1 MGYKK
6 IFRYAN
12 RGVTSKNM
20 LKILLLVSSFNS
32 LTQRVYCFF
41 KESGHQV
48 SVQFSIDDSS
58 MENAVKEFRPDIIF
72 SPYLIKK
79 VPKTIWKNVP
89 VIVIHP
95 GPLGDRGASSLDW
108 AVFNDEKSWG
118 VTALQAND
126 KMDAGDIWATKNFDM
141 RKSSKASHYR
151 KEVSDIS
158 LSLIQEV
165 LEKFGDKNFLPFPQ
179 NSLNDVHKSLTQKCR
194 NIDWNNDKVIDIIR
208 KINSSD
214 SHPGVRDKILGVDC
228 YLYGVHN
235 EDELRGK
242 PKEILAKRD
251 GSICLSCIDGAVWI
265 SHLKEPNRF
274 KLPATYVL
282 KEKLRGV
289 KEVRIPLYVK
299 PSLDTFK
306 EITFEQIGR
315 IGYLG
320 FDFYN
325 GAMNSEQCIR
335 LKYAIETLSEEVDI
349 LVLKGGENFFS
360 NGIHLT
366 ILEDSKK
373 QGEDGWSNINAMNNL
388 VKSILLCDKVTVA
401 SFGTN
406 AGAGGVF
413 LGLACD
419 FVIARESIVLNPH
432 YKTMGLSG
440 SEYHSYTLPK
450 RVGNNLAKK
459 ILNDALPIGTKL
471 AKEISMIDEV
481 LPNIDYDEKLKEFC
495 KKLLNDADEYYG
507 FLDKK
512 SNRLDEDEKLIYD
525 CKESELKKMYPEFWN
540 EQSKFHKLRADFV
553 YKVCPI
559 KTPERLICTSFQ

>member
-1 MGYKK
+1 
-6 IFRYAN
+6 
-12 RGVTSKNM
+12 M
-20 LKILLLVSSFNS
+20 LKILLLVSAFNS
-32 LTQRVYCFF
+32 LTQRVYCFL
-41 KESGHQV
+41 KENGHQV

-58 MENAVKEFRPDIIF
+58 MENAVNEFSPDIIL

-79 VPKTIWKNVP
+79 VPKNIWSKIP

-108 AVFNDEKSWG
+108 AVLKDEPTWG
-118 VTALQAND
+118 VIALQANGE
-126 KMDAGDIWATKNFDM
+126 MDAGDIWATKSFNM

-151 KEVSDIS
+151 QEVSDIA
-158 LSLIQEV
+158 LGLVDEV
-165 LEKFGDKNFLPFPQ
+165 LEKFQDKNFLPMPQ
-179 NSLNDVHKSLTQKCR
+179 KDLKDVHSSLTQKDR
-194 NIDWNNDKVIDIIR
+194 NIDWNRDKVIDIIR

-214 SHPGVRDKILGVDC
+214 SHPGVRDDILGIDC
-228 YLYGVHN
+228 YLYGAHE
-235 EDELRGK
+235 EDVLRGE
-242 PKEILAKRD
+242 PKEILAKRN
-251 GSICLSCIDGAVWI
+251 GAICFGCVDGAVWI
-265 SHLKEPNRF
+265 SHLKEQNKF

-282 KEKLRGV
+282 RERLRGV
-289 KEVRIPLYVK
+289 KEIRIPLHVEPHLK
-299 PSLDTFK
+299 TFK

-349 LVLKGGENFFS
+349 LVLMGGKNFFS

-388 VKSILLCDKVTVA
+388 VKIILFCDKVTVA

-419 FVIARESIVLNPH
+419 FVVARESIVLNPH

-440 SEYHSYTLPK
+440 SEYHSYSFSK
-450 RVGNNLAKK
+450 RVGEKLANK
-459 ILNDALPIGTKL
+459 ILDDALPIGTKY
-471 AKEISMIDEV
+471 AKKINLLDEV
-481 LPNIDYDEKLKEFC
+481 LPSKEYKKYLKEFC
-495 KKLLNDADEYYG
+495 EELL
-507 FLDKK
+507 
-512 SNRLDEDEKLIYD
+512 SDEDEYCDFIDEKSDRLERDEKMIHD
-525 CKESELKKMYPEFWN
+525 CKENELKKMRPEFWDKTN
-540 EQSKFHKLRADFV
+540 EFHFLRADFV
-553 YKVCPI
+553 YKVCPL
-559 KTPERLICTSFQ
+559 KTPERLICTNFQ

>member
-1 MGYKK
+1 M
-6 IFRYAN
+6 
-12 RGVTSKNM
+12 
-20 LKILLLVSSFNS
+20 KILLLVSAFNS
-32 LTQRVYCFF
+32 LTQRVYCSL
-41 KESGHQV
+41 KESGHVV
-48 SVQFSIDDSS
+48 SVQFSIDDVS
-58 MENAVKEFRPDIIF
+58 MKNAVVEFNPEIIF

-79 VPKTIWKNVP
+79 VPKNIWQNIP

-108 AVFNDEKSWG
+108 AVFKNEPTWG

-126 KMDAGDIWATKNFDM
+126 EMDAGDIWATKNFNM

-151 KEVSDIS
+151 KEVSDIA
-158 LSLIQEV
+158 LSLVEEV
-165 LEKFGDKNFLPFPQ
+165 LEKFSNGNFIPNSQ
-179 NSLNDVHKSLTQKCR
+179 TSLNDVHDSLTQKSR
-194 NIDWNNDKVIDIIR
+194 YIDWKEDKVIDIIR

-214 SHPGVRDKILGVDC
+214 SHPGVLDEILGISC
-228 YLYGVHN
+228 YLYGVHY
-235 EDELRGK
+235 EATLKGK

-251 GSICLSCIDGAVWI
+251 GAICLGCVDGAVWI
-265 SHLKEPNRF
+265 SHLKEPNKF

-282 KEKLRGV
+282 KDKLRGV
-289 KEVRIPLYVK
+289 KETRIPLYVK
-299 PSLDTFK
+299 PDLETFK
-306 EITFEQIGR
+306 EITFEKQGR
-315 IGYLG
+315 VGYLE

-325 GAMNSEQCIR
+325 GAMSSEQCIR
-335 LKYAIETLSEEVDI
+335 LKYAVETLSEEVEI

-388 VKSILLCDKVTVA
+388 VKAILFCDKVTVT

-419 FVIARESIVLNPH
+419 LIVARESIVLNPH

-440 SEYHSYTLPK
+440 SEYHTYSLPK
-450 RVGNNLAKK
+450 RVGQSLADE
-459 ILNDALPIGTKL
+459 ILDIALPIGTKK
-471 AKEISMIDEV
+471 AKEINLVDEV
-481 LPNIDYDEKLKEFC
+481 LSNKEYKKHLKKFCEELLSDE
-495 KKLLNDADEYYG
+495 DEYYD
-507 FLDKK
+507 FI
-512 SNRLDEDEKLIYD
+512 DEKSDRLERDENIIHD
-525 CKESELKKMYPEFWN
+525 CKENELKKMHPEFWDSTS
-540 EQSKFHKLRADFV
+540 EFHKLRADFV

>member
-1 MGYKK
+1 
-6 IFRYAN
+6 
-12 RGVTSKNM
+12 
-20 LKILLLVSSFNS
+20 LKILLLVSAFNS
-32 LTQRVYCFF
+32 LTQRVYCSL
-41 KESGHQV
+41 KESGHV
-48 SVQFSIDDSS
+48 ISVQFCNDDES
-58 MENAVKEFRPDIIF
+58 MENSVEEFNPEIIF

-79 VPKTIWKNVP
+79 VPKSIWQKIP

-108 AVFNDEKSWG
+108 AVFKDEPTWG

-126 KMDAGDIWATKNFDM
+126 EMDAGDIWATKIFNM

-151 KEVSDIS
+151 SEVSDIA
-158 LSLIQEV
+158 LSLVEEV
-165 LEKFGDKNFLPFPQ
+165 LEKFSSGNFTPNPQ
-179 NSLNDVHKSLTQKCR
+179 TSLKDVHDSLTQKNR
-194 NIDWNNDKVIDIIR
+194 YIDWKEDKVVDIIR

-214 SHPGVRDKILGVDC
+214 SHPGVLDEILGLDC

-235 EDELRGK
+235 ETTLKGK

-251 GSICLSCIDGAVWI
+251 GAICIGCIDGAVWI
-265 SHLKEPNRF
+265 SHLKEPNKF

-282 KEKLRGV
+282 KDKLRGV
-289 KEVRIPLYVK
+289 KEIRIPLYVK
-299 PSLDTFK
+299 PNLETFK
-306 EITFEQIGR
+306 EITFEKQGR
-315 IGYLG
+315 VGYLG

-325 GAMNSEQCIR
+325 GAMSSEQCIR
-335 LKYAIETLSEEVDI
+335 LKYAVETLSEEVEI

-388 VKSILLCDKVTVA
+388 VKAILFCDKVTVA

-419 FVIARESIVLNPH
+419 LIVARESIVLNPH

-440 SEYHSYTLPK
+440 SEYHTYSFPK
-450 RVGNNLAKK
+450 RVGQSLADE
-459 ILNDALPIGTKL
+459 ILEEALPIGTKK
-471 AKEISMIDEV
+471 AKEINLIDEV
-481 LPNIDYDEKLKEFC
+481 LPNKDYKNHLKKFCEELLSDEDKYYDFLDEKS
-495 KKLLNDADEYYG
+495 D
-507 FLDKK
+507 
-512 SNRLDEDEKLIYD
+512 RLEREEKMIHD
-525 CKESELKKMYPEFWN
+525 CKENELKKMHPEFWD
-540 EQSKFHKLRADFV
+540 SKSEFHSLRADFV

-559 KTPERLICTSFQ
+559 KTPERLICTNFQ

>member
-1 MGYKK
+1 M
-6 IFRYAN
+6 
-12 RGVTSKNM
+12 
-20 LKILLLVSSFNS
+20 KILLLVSAFNS
-32 LTQRVYCFF
+32 LTQRVYCFL
-41 KESGHQV
+41 KQSGHVV
-48 SVQFSIDDSS
+48 SVQFFTDDKS
-58 MENAVKEFRPDIIF
+58 MENAVKKFKPEIIF

-79 VPKTIWKNVP
+79 VPKSIWQKIP

-108 AVFNDEKSWG
+108 AVFKNEHTWG

-126 KMDAGDIWATKNFDM
+126 EMDAGDIWATKNFYM
-141 RKSSKASHYR
+141 RKSSKASHYT
-151 KEVSDIS
+151 KEVSDIA
-158 LSLIQEV
+158 LSLVEEV
-165 LEKFGDKNFLPFPQ
+165 LVKFSSGNFTANPQ
-179 NSLNDVHKSLTQKCR
+179 INLNDIHSSLTQKSR
-194 NIDWNNDKVIDIIR
+194 YIDWNKDKVVHIIR

-214 SHPGVRDKILGVDC
+214 SHPGVLDEILGVDC
-228 YLYGVHN
+228 YLYGVHYEAILKGN
-235 EDELRGK
+235 

-251 GSICLSCIDGAVWI
+251 GAICLGCVDGAVWI

-282 KEKLRGV
+282 KEKLKGV
-289 KEVRIPLYVK
+289 NELRIPLYVE
-299 PSLDTFK
+299 PNLETFK
-306 EITFEQIGR
+306 EITFEKQGR

-325 GAMNSEQCIR
+325 GAMSSQQCIR
-335 LKYAIETLSEEVDI
+335 LKYAVETLSEEVEI

-388 VKSILLCDKVTVA
+388 IKAILFCDKVTVA
-401 SFGTN
+401 SFSTN

-419 FVIARESIVLNPH
+419 FVVARESIVLNPH

-440 SEYHSYTLPK
+440 SEYHTFSLPK
-450 RVGNNLAKK
+450 RVGHSLANK
-459 ILNDALPIGTKL
+459 ILDDALPIGTKK
-471 AKEISMIDEV
+471 AKEINLVDEV
-481 LPNIDYDEKLKEFC
+481 LPNKEYENHLKKFC
-495 KKLLNDADEYYG
+495 GELLSNEDEYYD
-507 FLDKK
+507 FIDKK
-512 SNRLDEDEKLIYD
+512 SDRLEREEKIIHN
-525 CKESELKKMYPEFWN
+525 CKENELKKMHPEFWDITS
-540 EQSKFHKLRADFV
+540 EFHKLRADFV

-559 KTPERLICTSFQ
+559 KTPERLICTNFQ